1 MSDSHDSPNFI
12 QYLIKL
18 FYLVGGVLVAGT
30 LITVII
36 DVAFEMSLAL
46 AAIVGLS
53 IALLKASFVVA
64 IFMHYKW
71 DKKLI
76 MITWTMV
83 LTFIFFAG
91 MMGLIMWAEGDI
103 PRWGREEVPVVWP
116 VLASLLGLILPAS
129 FTVLTVKIL
138 SQPDAVVV
146 LEESSAKS
154 KTKRVTPKKKLSQ
167 PAAVASEE
175 SSAKPKRKRVTPKKK

>member
-1 MSDSHDSPNFI
+1 M
-12 QYLIKL
+12 
-18 FYLVGGVLVAGT
+18 VGGVLVAGT

-36 DVAFEMSLAL
+36 DVMFKMPLPVASF
-46 AAIVGLS
+46 IGLS
-53 IALLKASFVVA
+53 IALVKAAFVIA

-103 PRWGREEVPVVWP
+103 PRLGRPEVPAIWVV
-116 VLASLLGLILPAS
+116 AAAMLGLVLPAS
-129 FTVLTVKIL
+129 FTALTVKL
-138 SQPDAVVV
+138 
-146 LEESSAKS
+146 
-154 KTKRVTPKKKLSQ
+154 LSQ
-167 PAAVASEE
+167 PAPVE
-175 SSAKPKRKRVTPKKK
+175 PPTPKPRRAAKKKS

>member
-18 FYLVGGVLVAGT
+18 FYVVGGVLVAGT

-129 FTVLTVKIL
+129 FTVLTIKI
-138 SQPDAVVV
+138 
-146 LEESSAKS
+146 
-154 KTKRVTPKKKLSQ
+154 LSQ
-167 PAAVASEE
+167 PAAVVSEE
-175 SSAKPKRKRVTPKKK
+175 SSPKPKTKRVTRKKK

>member
-1 MSDSHDSPNFI
+1 MTDSHNSPNFI

-36 DVAFEMSLAL
+36 DVSFEMSLAV

-53 IALLKASFVVA
+53 IALVKAGFVIF

-76 MITWTMV
+76 MITWTMI
-83 LTFIFFAG
+83 LTFVFFAG

-103 PRWGREEVPVVWP
+103 PRWGRKEVPIVWP

-129 FTVLTVKIL
+129 FAMFTVKIL
-138 SQPDAVVV
+138 SQPIAV
-146 LEESSAKS
+146 ESEKDPKPKA
-154 KTKRVTPKKKLSQ
+154 KRVARKKKLSQ
-167 PAAVASEE
+167 PIAVESEKVP
-175 SSAKPKRKRVTPKKK
+175 KPKAKQATRKKKQD